1 MTLLTPELGQF
12 TITNPVVYS
21 EFDSDLD
28 DQSLSFARRR
38 MAERWDNE
46 NILDLTNIFEGKS
59 VFVNMADILTPLAH
73 DEIQKLAM
81 ADMPEE
87 QRAEQWSRIH
97 FPDLAYKTILID
109 NAHPEALVE
118 QFKVGDEKLEAAGGN
133 DLYNEIVDR
142 IARVGVIVSPEQV
155 KQALLVRYIKDSA
168 ALENVEAKYGIGG
181 KFLSSIGNFYINQ
194 MTDPITALG
203 DLFAFEMG
211 GGIAE
216 SISKRYAIKGLGSK
230 ALRVVG
236 EAAALGAKHVA
247 IISGITNSRR
257 ADVGLPPISTAE
269 AFAWDVFAGITL
281 GAAFSGVF
289 TDGAA
294 LLRNKVTA
302 YAEKTLARRAVE
314 VAQDA
319 GGRYKHST
327 ETDAELL
334 ARARDAVFSNEAV
347 SKDKFKVDIT
357 FPRISDPSIPEINRA
372 FNNSIGSVMNGTEFS
387 SDVTGFFSARLSGW
401 VGSMTPPELLLL
413 SEGLAKANEYPK
425 FYTEFIE
432 RIKLSDAKE
441 TFVKDLRK
449 MIASDN
455 EVTEYTPSKKAV
467 IHNSG
472 ETERNLMGYTAL
484 YSNIE
489 TILQGAEEEALNA
502 RTFTSVRPDLS
513 PENPYQ
519 SAVLESDIKLAADW
533 ERIRVES
540 EAVIGKRQ
548 TFKPSDFLISS
559 LESLNAY
566 SANINA
572 LRAEFANKFAVEMS
586 GIGSEELLSAWG
598 DSPTSR
604 ASKIKN
610 ILNTLKDRL
619 REVAKEYGITF
630 GQVQDHIPQK
640 WAQEK
645 ISASGFEKFQEDF
658 LQALDIE
665 QTKKAYNT
673 GLQESLDKARFDL
686 ETTTK
691 NVEAQN
697 ILEEKRQQK
706 RTNTL
711 LRDVARIQSKVKKV
725 VEQINKDLERGDE
738 ESIKRA
744 NRLVEYLKKSEV
756 EHENLVGKIE
766 QYHER
771 GIISN
776 EKVGDKFIS
785 GVKRTQDQLDSVINK
800 GEKGKTKVLDKSVK
814 GDEGVY
820 KSVEKA
826 QAKLEAS
833 INELESGRKNRS
845 KVNYK
850 ALRKVYSAQNELN
863 RTTDRIIRNQEN
875 ISVAAGNVTESLI
888 RDLQK
893 TQLRLY
899 SEISSIEGGIEGINN
914 KFTKS
919 LVLIIRDI
927 QELQSRG
934 NTLIEKVQKNYEIE
948 SAKRAAAS
956 ERLVK
961 KVGSGEKSVEDLV
974 AKIELNKTRAIA
986 RQEKKGETLI
996 RNASKVVAEL
1006 EAKIK
1011 APFGVRQMR
1020 QIYDNIVTD
1029 NLLDPSTHTPKPTLK
1044 GSQRIMYF
1052 KDMKA
1057 FESLN
1062 RRYGVMPD
1070 FRVLVTRDL
1079 DSMIRDIGRLR
1090 AFSGS
1095 EEFFTENVES
1105 ALKILVAD
1113 RQLGFAERQLK
1124 NILDANINYV
1134 GGKFARETTMV
1145 NAWGRLYM
1153 SLIRN
1158 SALGGAGLTTFFDD
1172 AHSVAFAGS
1181 QNGFGFLRT
1190 IGEYVKGI
1198 TKANLTTEEASRLLV
1213 ALDDV
1218 SRGFDEE
1225 VYRYPTQSK
1234 VADISNVAQKID
1246 EFTFKVN
1253 GVNYLT
1259 DRGRV
1264 TFNKLFLQE
1273 LGAINAEK
1281 NPKMI
1286 ETLSKYGINEKDFA
1300 TIAEVPLDIDG
1311 VPLFNEEFKKTKT
1324 YEKVLRALYSESR
1337 KAVAATS
1344 QSLKAV
1350 MASEGYGGRALGIMN
1365 SLFFLKRIPMQVF
1378 FDKTLMPIYRGE
1390 YGEAAKFFAQNI
1402 IFTTARLTVKYLAM
1416 GYVPNFADPRFYREV
1431 LLQNAAMLPFLQ
1443 PLFSMDR
1450 VDRFNVENALGS
1462 TFLGAYA
1469 PITDIAQLVTR
1480 DAFTDTND
1488 TQLAKDIHR
1497 VIKDFAPLKSHPAL
1511 GLMYERFIFDNIIL
1525 AMDPEAY
1532 RTLAKAEQ
1540 ARTQAGKIKVF

>member
-28 DQSLSFARRR
+28 NQSLSFARRR

-87 QRAEQWSRIH
+87 QRAEQWSQIH

-118 QFKVGDEKLEAAGGN
+118 QFKLGDEKLEAAGGN
-133 DLYNEIVDR
+133 DLYKEIVDR
-142 IARVGVIVSPEQV
+142 IARVGIIVSPEQV

-181 KFLSSIGNFYINQ
+181 KFLSSIGNFYISQ

-211 GGIAE
+211 GGVAE

-281 GAAFSGVF
+281 GAAFSGIF

-294 LLRNKVTA
+294 LLRNKITA

-334 ARARDAVFSNEAV
+334 ARARDAVFSNDPVA
-347 SKDKFKVDIT
+347 KDKFKLDVT

-387 SDVTGFFSARLSGW
+387 TDITGFFSTRLSGW
-401 VGSMTPPELLLL
+401 IGSMTPPELLLL
-413 SEGLAKANEYPK
+413 SEGLAKAKEYGK
-425 FYTEFIE
+425 FYTDFIGK
-432 RIKLSDAKE
+432 IKLSDSKE
-441 TFVKDLRK
+441 TFVNDLRK
-449 MIASDN
+449 LIVSDN
-455 EVTEYTPSKKAV
+455 EAVEYIQSKKTV

-472 ETERNLMGYTAL
+472 ETARNIMGYEAL

-489 TILQGAEEEALNA
+489 TILRGAEEEALSA

-519 SAVLESDIKLAADW
+519 SAVSETDIKLASDW
-533 ERIRVES
+533 ERIKAET
-540 EAVIGKRQ
+540 EGVIGKREK
-548 TFKPSDFLISS
+548 FKPADFLLSS
-559 LESLNAY
+559 IESLNSY

-572 LRAEFANKFAVEMS
+572 LRAEFANKFAAEMS

-598 DSPTSR
+598 GAPSGR
-604 ASKIKN
+604 GSKIKIIVN
-610 ILNTLKDRL
+610 ALKKRL
-619 REVAKEYGITF
+619 RDVAKEYGITY
-630 GQVQDHIPQK
+630 GEVEDHVPQK

-645 ISASGFEKFQEDF
+645 VSAAGFEKFRSDF
-658 LQALDIE
+658 LAELDIE
-665 QTKKAYNT
+665 KTRKAYNA
-673 GLQESLDKARFDL
+673 GLQELFD
-686 ETTTK
+686 
-691 NVEAQN
+691 A
-697 ILEEKRQQK
+697 
-706 RTNTL
+706 
-711 LRDVARIQSKVKKV
+711 
-725 VEQINKDLERGDE
+725 
-738 ESIKRA
+738 A
-744 NRLVEYLKKSEV
+744 N
-756 EHENLVGKIE
+756 
-766 QYHER
+766 
-771 GIISN
+771 
-776 EKVGDKFIS
+776 
-785 GVKRTQDQLDSVINK
+785 
-800 GEKGKTKVLDKSVK
+800 
-814 GDEGVY
+814 
-820 KSVEKA
+820 
-826 QAKLEAS
+826 
-833 INELESGRKNRS
+833 
-845 KVNYK
+845 
-850 ALRKVYSAQNELN
+850 
-863 RTTDRIIRNQEN
+863 
-875 ISVAAGNVTESLI
+875 
-888 RDLQK
+888 
-893 TQLRLY
+893 
-899 SEISSIEGGIEGINN
+899 
-914 KFTKS
+914 
-919 LVLIIRDI
+919 
-927 QELQSRG
+927 
-934 NTLIEKVQKNYEIE
+934 
-948 SAKRAAAS
+948 
-956 ERLVK
+956 
-961 KVGSGEKSVEDLV
+961 
-974 AKIELNKTRAIA
+974 
-986 RQEKKGETLI
+986 
-996 RNASKVVAEL
+996 AEL
-1006 EAKIK
+1006 EVLKKRVETGRALKGKKGMVLIRKAEAKVADLAGK
-1011 APFGVRQMR
+1011 LRAPFGEMQMR

-1029 NLLDPSTHTPKPTLK
+1029 NLLDPSTHTPRPTLK

-1052 KDMKA
+1052 KDMRA
-1057 FESLN
+1057 FEGLN
-1062 RRYGVMPD
+1062 RKYGVMPD
-1070 FRVLVTRDL
+1070 FRVLVTRDV
-1079 DSMIRDIGRLR
+1079 DSMIRDISRLR

-1105 ALKILVAD
+1105 SLKILLGD

-1134 GGKFARETTMV
+1134 GGKFGRETTMA

-1158 SALGGAGLTTFFDD
+1158 SALGGSGLTTFFDD

-1190 IGEYVKGI
+1190 IGEYIKGI

-1213 ALDDV
+1213 ALDEV

-1234 VADISNVAQKID
+1234 VADISNLAQKID
-1246 EFTFKVN
+1246 NFTFKVN

-1300 TIAEVPLDIDG
+1300 RIAEVPLDIDG
-1311 VPLFNEEFKKTKT
+1311 IPLFNEEFKKTKT
-1324 YEKVLRALYSESR
+1324 YEKILRALYSESR
-1337 KAVAATS
+1337 KAIASTS

-1390 YGEAAKFFAQNI
+1390 YGEVAKFFAQNI
-1402 IFTTARLTVKYLAM
+1402 IFTTARLTLKYLTM

-1469 PITDIAQLVTR
+1469 PIVDIAKLVTR
-1480 DAFTDTND
+1480 DAFTDVGE
-1488 TQLAKDIHR
+1488 TQIAKDVHR

-1525 AMDPEAY
+1525 SMDPEAY

-1540 ARTQAGKIKVF
+1540 ARTQAGKLKVF